1 MPNKY
6 ESLNLGKG
14 DGAAYRGRVLLEVRT
29 ELLSDPVANEVRAI
43 DNDSIARVQKV
54 LRRRRFRV
62 HAAFLSASLIPGE
75 KDSPIQFEVSVGNYG
90 NILDDS
96 VPPCASTTPPTNPV
110 YDGVAYSYLPWGEE
124 KPMCLLESH
133 WEDVTYRMCAVNVL
147 LKAADRMTNS
157 ITRVQL
163 SVKNDFPLEQQA
175 RDVIDALDQ
184 FILDCS
190 VELPVSEPEQSPTN
204 ELDMHLRILREGQL
218 KSLHDQAV
226 HLRNT
231 AEDIEQTLQQMIFFR
246 DTLLGIAAE
255 PQLSF
260 PDVIIWMLSGS
271 KRSAYCRIPAHD
283 VMYHPNPNYCGRACG
298 VPQTLMFKRPKL
310 EEESGERYLRAPVM
324 VRVIVWLGLDKYQ
337 QAWNEATVEART
349 QIVAETYENQGKIL
363 NKWVTTKPP
372 LTRPAWSD
380 AQGKK
385 ELKKESFVPPPGWRW
400 DGDWFVHPDVS
411 ILYHKDTNQTSF
423 VEDVYVNQSRTP
435 NGNWEPAQ
443 IPYSDAYGEPKRA
456 PENIQLRD
464 DWTWEGDWE
473 VDKDR
478 LCDEDGWEYAQGS
491 TDTTFTSAEKNY
503 CMFRR
508 KRMIRKRV
516 KGEAGMPVKQAIL
529 GSVLSQDKEQRV
541 ALLESFSGVPE
552 ERWEYAFNFS
562 SKFHDRE
569 KTMDAVRRRR
579 WHRIMV
585 PGGDESGS
593 VVMQLKA
600 EDKPAEH
607 TQKTRKKKNMTVP
620 RIYLQYERSHIW
632 HLRVYLFQAR
642 NLLAADQSGMS
653 DPYVQCSF
661 QGMCQRTP
669 TLQGTICPVFDQ
681 TIMYEQVEMHGSV
694 TRITRYPPPVVLEF
708 FDWDKV
714 GTNEYLG
721 RCQILPVIK
730 TDISEKHAARLQWF
744 SITKGD
750 RDGGEL
756 LAAAEL
762 LLLDGRDP
770 PAPPKRRGDLY
781 AVPDNVRPVLRR
793 KGIEILCWGVR
804 NMAKYQL
811 ASVNSPSVEFE
822 INGVVRESNV
832 IKSVKHHPNFKDPFL
847 FLDVMLPEEPA
858 YMPPLNISVRDHRA
872 FGQKP
877 RVGIHVLQDMSSYQV
892 DPRTTK
898 FDPILNIPS
907 LAEPVP
913 AALDSGPQPTPTET
927 GKPSKDA
934 KLTKKKKFLDLEQ
947 IDDDVDWWSKLYA
960 SLGEWDRCLKYNE
973 LGYDKLKVYTKE
985 LEKVK
990 EFRGFLDFCNTFTL
1004 TKGKNVDED
1013 EDNFAGE
1020 FKGNF
1025 RIYDL
1030 PEDPTSPL
1038 PMRYFDQSN
1047 LCTDPEEVVVR
1058 VYVVRGMDLQP
1069 SDPSGLAD
1077 PYVEVRIGDKK
1088 VNSKKNYV
1096 PNTLNPEFGRMFQLK
1111 VRLPIEK
1118 DLKIRVMDYDVIGA
1132 DDVIGETTIDL
1143 ENRRLTKYRATCG
1156 VPQSY
1161 CISGPNQWRD
1171 SKTPTAILE
1180 DVCKLY
1186 NLPSPQY
1193 DEPTD
1198 QNMPISCRV
1207 GNRNLSLDQFERGM
1221 IYNAHLGPAKERLAL
1236 HILNML
1242 PIVKEHVETR
1252 SLYSSL
1258 QPNTPQGQLQM
1269 WVDIFP
1275 VAFGEPGPAVDITP
1289 RVPDEYVLRVV
1300 VWNTYEVILQ
1310 EANIFGEK
1318 MSDIYVKGW
1327 ISGVDERQKTDV
1339 HYRSL
1344 DGEGNFNWRFVF
1356 PFLYLPSENMVVVK
1370 KKEHFWSLDT
1380 RETRC
1385 RPSLVMQVWDN
1396 DLFNPDDF
1404 LGTLELQLSNMPIP
1418 AKNAKSCN
1426 LNMMNSVSQ
1435 DMKMVNLFDCK
1446 RVKGFWPFMNE
1457 DHGNQVLTGKIEME
1471 MEVVTKAEEAVRPAG
1486 RARDEVNENP
1496 HLEPPNRPETSFLW
1510 FTSPWKTF
1518 KFIIWKKCKWIF
1530 IGILIAVLLGLLIA
1544 LFIYAIPQL
1553 LARKMV
1559 GV

>member
-1 MPNKY
+1 MN
-6 ESLNLGKG
+6 
-14 DGAAYRGRVLLEVRT
+14 
-29 ELLSDPVANEVRAI
+29 
-43 DNDSIARVQKV
+43 
-54 LRRRRFRV
+54 
-62 HAAFLSASLIPGE
+62 
-75 KDSPIQFEVSVGNYG
+75 VS
-90 NILDDS
+90 
-96 VPPCASTTPPTNPV
+96 
-110 YDGVAYSYLPWGEE
+110 
-124 KPMCLLESH
+124 
-133 WEDVTYRMCAVNVL
+133 
-147 LKAADRMTNS
+147 
-157 ITRVQL
+157 
-163 SVKNDFPLEQQA
+163 F
-175 RDVIDALDQ
+175 
-184 FILDCS
+184 
-190 VELPVSEPEQSPTN
+190 
-204 ELDMHLRILREGQL
+204 
-218 KSLHDQAV
+218 
-226 HLRNT
+226 
-231 AEDIEQTLQQMIFFR
+231 
-246 DTLLGIAAE
+246 
-255 PQLSF
+255 
-260 PDVIIWMLSGS
+260 
-271 KRSAYCRIPAHD
+271 
-283 VMYHPNPNYCGRACG
+283 
-298 VPQTLMFKRPKL
+298 RPKL
-310 EEESGERYLRAPVM
+310 EEESGERYLRAPAM

-385 ELKKESFVPPPGWRW
+385 ELKKESFVPPLGWRW

-411 ILYHKDTNQTSF
+411 ILYHKAIMLQSVLLFRKSISPSLCLLQDTNQTSF

-585 PGGDESGS
+585 PGDDEPGS

-607 TQKTRKKKNMTVP
+607 TQKTRK
-620 RIYLQYERSHIW
+620 
-632 HLRVYLFQAR
+632 
-642 NLLAADQSGMS
+642 
-653 DPYVQCSF
+653 
-661 QGMCQRTP
+661 
-669 TLQGTICPVFDQ
+669 
-681 TIMYEQVEMHGSV
+681 
-694 TRITRYPPPVVLEF
+694 
-708 FDWDKV
+708 
-714 GTNEYLG
+714 
-721 RCQILPVIK
+721 ILPVIK

-1038 PMRYFDQSN
+1038 PMRYFDQNN

-1069 SDPSGLAD
+1069 SDSSGL
-1077 PYVEVRIGDKK
+1077 
-1088 VNSKKNYV
+1088 
-1096 PNTLNPEFGRMFQLK
+1096 
-1111 VRLPIEK
+1111 
-1118 DLKIRVMDYDVIGA
+1118 
-1132 DDVIGETTIDL
+1132 
-1143 ENRRLTKYRATCG
+1143 
-1156 VPQSY
+1156 
-1161 CISGPNQWRD
+1161 
-1171 SKTPTAILE
+1171 
-1180 DVCKLY
+1180 
-1186 NLPSPQY
+1186 
-1193 DEPTD
+1193 
-1198 QNMPISCRV
+1198 
-1207 GNRNLSLDQFERGM
+1207 
-1221 IYNAHLGPAKERLAL
+1221 
-1236 HILNML
+1236 
-1242 PIVKEHVETR
+1242 
-1252 SLYSSL
+1252 
-1258 QPNTPQGQLQM
+1258 
-1269 WVDIFP
+1269 
-1275 VAFGEPGPAVDITP
+1275 
-1289 RVPDEYVLRVV
+1289 
-1300 VWNTYEVILQ
+1300 
-1310 EANIFGEK
+1310 
-1318 MSDIYVKGW
+1318 
-1327 ISGVDERQKTDV
+1327 
-1339 HYRSL
+1339 
-1344 DGEGNFNWRFVF
+1344 
-1356 PFLYLPSENMVVVK
+1356 
-1370 KKEHFWSLDT
+1370 
-1380 RETRC
+1380 
-1385 RPSLVMQVWDN
+1385 
-1396 DLFNPDDF
+1396 
-1404 LGTLELQLSNMPIP
+1404 
-1418 AKNAKSCN
+1418 
-1426 LNMMNSVSQ
+1426 VS
-1435 DMKMVNLFDCK
+1435 
-1446 RVKGFWPFMNE
+1446 
-1457 DHGNQVLTGKIEME
+1457 
-1471 MEVVTKAEEAVRPAG
+1471 
-1486 RARDEVNENP
+1486 
-1496 HLEPPNRPETSFLW
+1496 
-1510 FTSPWKTF
+1510 
-1518 KFIIWKKCKWIF
+1518 
-1530 IGILIAVLLGLLIA
+1530 
-1544 LFIYAIPQL
+1544 
-1553 LARKMV
+1553 
-1559 GV
+1559 